1 MARIKPLLVLVLR
14 TANKKGLNSRILGIK
29 KLNCKML
36 EAWTS
41 LKDNGQRGNVY
52 AQKSYVSSCCT
63 Q

>member
-52 AQKSYVSSCCT
+52 AQKS
-63 Q
+63 